1 MSDAPARPPYGAFAV
16 IAIGLIVAVFAI
28 ARIVQMQSA
37 VPAPAAPA
45 PVTATVEPAPAPVVE
60 AAPAPAPS
68 AAPTTSSAAQ
78 AEIERLRR
86 ETADAVQARQRAESE
101 AARARAAVSPVG
113 SWSLSQRAD
122 GDSWRGPWT
131 DTFRSDGTFT
141 GGDQDGTWSQRGN
154 SVYFRFDRPP
164 HLTYNV
170 TISGNTMNGRYT
182 ADGGETGDVR
192 ATRQ

>member
-37 VPAPAAPA
+37 VPTPAPA

-60 AAPAPAPS
+60 AAPAPS

-131 DTFRSDGTFT
+131 DIFRSDGTFT

-154 SVYFRFDRPP
+154 SVHFRFDRPP
-164 HLTYNV
+164 HLTYDV